1 MKANY
6 FNKFYRI
13 QKKENIIVE
22 IQELSYFLKSPV
34 KSGQSCGLKM
44 GCSTWAENYLGKASR

>member
-6 FNKFYRI
+6 FNKIYHI

-22 IQELSYFLKSPV
+22 VQELSYFLKSPV
-34 KSGQSCGLKM
+34 KLGQSCGLKM
-44 GCSTWAENYLGKASR
+44 GCSTCRKLYLGKASR

>member
-6 FNKFYRI
+6 FNKFYHI

-22 IQELSYFLKSPV
+22 VQELSYFLKSTV

-44 GCSTWAENYLGKASR
+44 GCSTWAENYLG